1 MTMKTMTTTNLC
13 DALEMSQAAEWEK
26 IFADNILG
34 KGVASKTGGE
44 LPQLDND
51 KTTQFKK
58 IGKRLEL
65 TLLT

>member
-1 MTMKTMTTTNLC
+1 MKTMTTTNLC

-51 KTTQFKK
+51 KATQFKK
-58 IGKRLEL
+58 
-65 TLLT
+65 